1 MVAAVPQS
9 AYAPHSGLRP
19 RAEAAAL
26 GVGAFAAPPPPASSA
41 ASSTTALRSF
51 LTFFFAFFR
60 AASASLPSFCSRSAR
75 SAAASSSS
83 SSRSARSASSALSF
97 CHCRGI
103 VRPSAAAS
111 ASSTSRSAR
120 SASSALS
127 FWRSFPNAERTARSI
142 SLESSETTA
151 RCEAIRART
160 GFLRSSRWQRRERA
174 SAACGSVPPT
184 CRCSAERV
192 RTRSSICSGV
202 TCAPR
207 SSEGISLCGTSSS
220 KPASTASS
228 RSSALLWSPGEGAL
242 AMRALT
248 GLPAGTSGAGGC
260 PSAVASPSG
269 ASGVAAPSVKASP
282 SRQKRPYAD
291 TSSSSELLT
300 PEEEAS
306 ASERISQSAS
316 DHERPGAT
324 PGSAMLAGSSAKTS
338 SSCAGSEDSGG
349 RATASLSPCCFP
361 PESRGSAAV
370 AAASCN
376 TALRRSAMGTR
387 QSAGRS
393 SGATFFQN
401 SCSASV
407 FTGNSSW
414 GRGLPPALRPDTS
427 PNRGSKPQRWRRTS
441 RSRLLVAF
449 EPRSISS
456 LLTALRSSATCSE
469 SSSASPKITLTSSV
483 HPSAC
488 APSLRQPS
496 SATRVTCAA
505 G

>member
-1 MVAAVPQS
+1 
-9 AYAPHSGLRP
+9 
-19 RAEAAAL
+19 
-26 GVGAFAAPPPPASSA
+26 
-41 ASSTTALRSF
+41 
-51 LTFFFAFFR
+51 
-60 AASASLPSFCSRSAR
+60 
-75 SAAASSSS
+75 
-83 SSRSARSASSALSF
+83 
-97 CHCRGI
+97 
-103 VRPSAAAS
+103 
-111 ASSTSRSAR
+111 
-120 SASSALS
+120 
-127 FWRSFPNAERTARSI
+127 
-142 SLESSETTA
+142 
-151 RCEAIRART
+151 
-160 GFLRSSRWQRRERA
+160 
-174 SAACGSVPPT
+174 
-184 CRCSAERV
+184 
-192 RTRSSICSGV
+192 
-202 TCAPR
+202 
-207 SSEGISLCGTSSS
+207 
-220 KPASTASS
+220 
-228 RSSALLWSPGEGAL
+228 
-242 AMRALT
+242 MRALT

-349 RATASLSPCCFP
+349 RATASLSPCFP

-407 FTGNSSW
+407 SMGASSST
-414 GRGLPPALRPDTS
+414 RGLRPALRPDAEVKS
-427 PNRGSKPQRWRRTS
+427 PPSAPSCRQRCIRAS
-441 RSRLLVAF
+441 RSRLLVTF
-449 EPRSISS
+449 EPSSISS
-456 LLTALRSSATCSE
+456 LLTMLRFSSSATCSCAE
-469 SSSASPKITLTSSV
+469 SASTISASSLTSSTQ
-483 HPSAC
+483 PSAC

>member
-1 MVAAVPQS
+1 
-9 AYAPHSGLRP
+9 
-19 RAEAAAL
+19 
-26 GVGAFAAPPPPASSA
+26 
-41 ASSTTALRSF
+41 
-51 LTFFFAFFR
+51 
-60 AASASLPSFCSRSAR
+60 
-75 SAAASSSS
+75 
-83 SSRSARSASSALSF
+83 
-97 CHCRGI
+97 
-103 VRPSAAAS
+103 
-111 ASSTSRSAR
+111 
-120 SASSALS
+120 
-127 FWRSFPNAERTARSI
+127 
-142 SLESSETTA
+142 
-151 RCEAIRART
+151 
-160 GFLRSSRWQRRERA
+160 
-174 SAACGSVPPT
+174 
-184 CRCSAERV
+184 
-192 RTRSSICSGV
+192 
-202 TCAPR
+202 
-207 SSEGISLCGTSSS
+207 
-220 KPASTASS
+220 
-228 RSSALLWSPGEGAL
+228 
-242 AMRALT
+242 MRALM

-269 ASGVAAPSVKASP
+269 ASGLASLSVKASP

-291 TSSSSELLT
+291 TSSRWELLT
-300 PEEEAS
+300 PQGEAS

-316 DHERPGAT
+316 DHERPGAKL
-324 PGSAMLAGSSAKTS
+324 GSATLSGSCAKTS
-338 SSCAGSEDSGG
+338 SSRAGSERSTG
-349 RATASLSPCCFP
+349 TA
-361 PESRGSAAV
+361 AA
-370 AAASCN
+370 AAASCS
-376 TALRRSAMGTR
+376 TALRKSSMGTR